1 MSPPNNAAGP
11 FRRRIYIPEDRL
23 ERTCQ
28 EALASVELLPES
40 PGPVR
45 IDRFIFLNFGIEEE
59 YEELPAH
66 IMGCAKFTRRG
77 LSRIIVNRELAE
89 ESDRVSRVRVRS
101 TLSHEAGHGLFHTP
115 LFIEKLECEALER
128 VFDDGDGV
136 FDSVTEEGFMCR
148 AEAGLAE
155 VPKFEW
161 WEYQANLAMAA
172 LLLPKPLIV
181 EAARKH
187 LSRVF
192 AGPGNVDARRTDAE
206 RELAELFDVSRKMVS
221 IRLAKWWRD
230 ESRQPSLF

>member
-1 MSPPNNAAGP
+1 MSPPSNTAGP
-11 FRRRIYIPEDRL
+11 FRRRLYVSEDHL

-45 IDRFIFLNFGIEEE
+45 IDRFIFLHFGIEEE
-59 YEELPAH
+59 YEELPGH
-66 IMGCAKFTRRG
+66 IMGCAKFTRNG
-77 LSRIIVNRELAE
+77 LSRIIVNRRLAE
-89 ESDRVSRVRVRS
+89 ERDQVSRVRVRS
-101 TLSHEAGHGLFHTP
+101 TLGHEAGHGLFHTP
-115 LFIEKLECEALER
+115 LFVEKLESEALER
-128 VFDDGDGV
+128 LLDDDGV

-148 AEAGLAE
+148 AEAGITE

-181 EAARKH
+181 QAAREH
-187 LSRVF
+187 LPRVL
-192 AGPGNVDARRTDAE
+192 AGPGDFDSRRADAE
-206 RELAELFDVSRKMVS
+206 RELATLFDVSRQMVS
-221 IRLAKWWRD
+221 IRLSRWWRD